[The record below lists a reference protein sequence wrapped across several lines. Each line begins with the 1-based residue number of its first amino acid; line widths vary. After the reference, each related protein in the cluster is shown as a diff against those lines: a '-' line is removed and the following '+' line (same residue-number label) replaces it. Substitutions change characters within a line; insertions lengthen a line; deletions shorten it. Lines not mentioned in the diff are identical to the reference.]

1 MLLLDYGYKTATK
14 PKTAWLQLASYS
26 PRHMRL
32 GLCGRARPSAWQRM
46 RAVACRDCGHMAE
59 DLLEMTSEV
68 EDGDE
73 GI

>member
-1 MLLLDYGYKTATK
+1 
-14 PKTAWLQLASYS
+14 
-26 PRHMRL
+26 
-32 GLCGRARPSAWQRM
+32 M